1 MRRHAVITLLLAATP
16 AGAVQ
21 APPPA
26 PVFRE
31 QTDLVVVDVVVADKN
46 GNPVTGLRKEDFTV
60 LDEKAPQS
68 ISSFEAV
75 TVPSPPP
82 DAAPSPGAP
91 PPRVA
96 TNVGTERAGRTFTLV
111 FDNVHMS
118 PLHAYR
124 AKQAV
129 AAFLEKGTRE
139 GDRVSLIATG
149 GGAWW
154 STRMRAGRAD
164 LISLVKTL
172 DGRRM
177 RDASAREQITDFE
190 AIRVHLYQ
198 DTQVGRRVAHRFEQ
212 MGVNTRD
219 SRAEEFREL
228 YLPGVNEPL
237 VEARA
242 AEAYAQIRRRHNLT
256 LGALERA
263 LRALE
268 GSRGRKALV
277 LVSEGFV
284 LDPNNDGFEK
294 VIETARRSNVAL
306 YFVDTR
312 GLEGMSS
319 VFSAEIADPPDAR
332 DYGAIWADSTQ
343 DAEGSDMLALDTGGF
358 TVRNTNDV
366 ARGIER
372 IARESESYYLIG
384 YTPPVGP
391 HDGRFRRIEVKL
403 ARKGLVVRARK
414 GYYAPRDTPAPAP
427 SPAATVAANAPAP
440 APTPTPK
447 PLTKAEA
454 DRDLQLALD
463 SPFTID
469 GIRLRLTALV
479 LDETTIGRA
488 RTLVAAE
495 VDAANLDFVT
505 QDGKLVDTL
514 DVLTVAAHRDSGD
527 YARRDQKL
535 EMAFSPQSRERL
547 RESWYPVMQDFEL
560 SPGRY
565 QAKIVV
571 RDGNTKKLGSVVY
584 EFEVP
589 PLDVLRVSTP
599 VLTNRIQ
606 QPPGQPAP
614 SPVLSVRRSFASGD
628 TLYCQFDVYG
638 AQKDNVTSR
647 PHVTASYVLL
657 RPDGTAREKGGPSA
671 MIPTSLGRISQLLW
685 LPLEGADPGEYELT
699 LRVRDELSGQEREIR
714 EPFVVVSRGDAASH
728 PPGPPSLARE

>member
-1 MRRHAVITLLLAATP
+1 MRRHVVTALVLAATP
-16 AGAVQ
+16 VAALQ

-31 QTDLVVVDVVVADKN
+31 QTDLVVVDVVVTDKD
-46 GNPVTGLRKEDFTV
+46 GNPVPGLRKEDFTV
-60 LDEKAPQS
+60 LDEKLPQA
-68 ISSFEAV
+68 ISSFEAI
-75 TVPSPPP
+75 TLPSPTART
-82 DAAPSPGAP
+82 AAPGAP

-96 TNVGTERAGRTFTLV
+96 TNAGASERAGRTFTLV

-129 AAFLEKGTRE
+129 AAFLERGTRE

-154 STRMRAGRAD
+154 STRMNAGRDD
-164 LISLVKTL
+164 LIALVKTL

-177 RDASAREQITDFE
+177 RDASARESITDFE

-198 DTQVGRRVAHRFEQ
+198 DTLVGRRVAHRFEQ

-219 SRAEEFREL
+219 RKADEFREL
-228 YLPGVNEPL
+228 YLPGINDHM

-242 AEAYAQIRRRHNLT
+242 AEAYSQIRKRHNFT

-263 LRALE
+263 LRALQ

-312 GLEGMSS
+312 GLEGMNT
-319 VFSAEIADPPDAR
+319 VFRAEIADPPDAR
-332 DYGAIWADSTQ
+332 EYGAIWADATQ

-366 ARGIER
+366 AAGIER
-372 IARESESYYLIG
+372 IARESESYYLVG
-384 YTPPVGP
+384 YVPPTVP
-391 HDGRFRRIEVKL
+391 HDGRFRRIEVKV

-414 GYYAPRDTPAPAP
+414 GYYAPRDLPPAVVA
-427 SPAATVAANAPAP
+427 AANAPGAP
-440 APTPTPK
+440 AAAPTPEPTPK

-469 GIRLRLTALV
+469 AIRMRLTAYV
-479 LDETTIGRA
+479 LDETTVGRA

-495 VDAANLDFVT
+495 VDAGNLDFVT
-505 QDGKLVDTL
+505 REGKLVDTL
-514 DVLTVAAHRDSGD
+514 DVLMVAAHRDSGD
-527 YARRDQKL
+527 YSRHDQKL
-535 EMAFSPQSRERL
+535 DMAFAPQSRERL
-547 RESWYPVMQDFEL
+547 RESWYPLMHEFEL

-571 RDGNTKKLGSVVY
+571 RDGNTKKLGSLVY

-589 PLDVLRVSTP
+589 ALGELRVSTP
-599 VLTNRIQ
+599 ILTNRVQ

-614 SPVLSVRRSFASGD
+614 SPVLSVRRSFPSGD

-638 AQKDNVTSR
+638 AQKDKLTSR
-647 PHVTASYVLL
+647 PHVTASYVLR
-657 RPDGTAREKGGPSA
+657 RPDGTPRDRGGPSA

-685 LPLEGADPGEYELT
+685 VPLEGVEPGDYELT
-699 LRVRDELSGQEREIR
+699 LRVKDELSGQEREVR
-714 EPFVVVSRGDAASH
+714 EPFQVTPRARAA
-728 PPGPPSLARE
+728 AAER